1 MVCIITRELGQL
13 IDQPYCLIPVC
24 WNLSGC
30 SNYTEVGDQKRP
42 DSCRS
47 GIFCMCVSAQIFFS
61 SLELNSLL
69 IYFLNVIFRQKSSV
83 RITAGSFEERFEVIL
98 QSSFELKIVIQVVPV
113 LFSAYCT
120 RTSVFRLHHRKPSV
134 TIPRIH
140 CLWRCSVLCLEV
152 AANCCTKQAASQ

>member
-1 MVCIITRELGQL
+1 MK
-13 IDQPYCLIPVC
+13 
-24 WNLSGC
+24 GC
-30 SNYTEVGDQKRP
+30 SNCTEVGDQKRP
-42 DSCRS
+42 DPCKS

-69 IYFLNVIFRQKSSV
+69 IYFLNVIFRQKSTV
-83 RITAGSFEERFEVIL
+83 KITAGSFEERFEVIL
-98 QSSFELKIVIQVVPV
+98 QSSFELKVVIQVVSV

-140 CLWRCSVLCLEV
+140 CLWRCSVLCLEI
-152 AANCCTKQAASQ
+152 AANCCTEQATSH